1 MLFSYDFVCLRFDS
15 FKYYLVYFSGI
26 YLSNYT
32 TSSNLDG
39 LSLCVQEEQDQEE
52 EEQYQ
57 DPGSIMALPDPNSWT
72 PEEEF

>member
-1 MLFSYDFVCLRFDS
+1 MFFSYDFVCLRFDS
-15 FKYYLVYFSGI
+15 FKYYLVYFRGI

-39 LSLCVQEEQDQEE
+39 LLLCVQEEQDQEE

-72 PEEEF
+72 PEE